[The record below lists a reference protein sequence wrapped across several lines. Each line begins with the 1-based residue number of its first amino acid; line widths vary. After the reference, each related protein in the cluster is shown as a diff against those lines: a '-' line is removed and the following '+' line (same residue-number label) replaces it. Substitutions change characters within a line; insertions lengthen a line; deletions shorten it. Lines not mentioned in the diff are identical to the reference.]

1 MKKLYKAVL
10 LAALGLAGV
19 SAAQAQTEDVLLGF
33 NDAAGPTSAHNDYV
47 IDLGYTG
54 SGLVAAAIADGGT
67 IDLSSTFS
75 ASLFSSAFST
85 DGNAL
90 NNVAV
95 GAVSGSQFPIY
106 PESLYQTVK
115 LNNISRSQ
123 FNNSTGLAGASD
135 IGKYASS
142 STTGWTTFISTSPS
156 QTDGGTLG
164 QYSGNPLAL
173 LSSGLSTENFYET
186 SLGSSSGTPTAPGEV
201 GYFSYNL
208 NSDLITFTA
217 VPEPST
223 YGLATCAGLLALSLR
238 RKFVR
243 NNA

>member
-1 MKKLYKAVL
+1 MKRIYKAAL

-33 NDAAGPTSAHNDYV
+33 NDAAGPTSAQNDYV

-54 SGLVAAAIADGGT
+54 SGLVAAAIADGGS

-85 DGNAL
+85 DPNYLAD
-90 NNVAV
+90 VAM

-115 LNNISRSQ
+115 LNNISRAQ
-123 FNNSTGLAGASD
+123 FNNATGLAGASD
-135 IGKYASS
+135 IGKYAST
-142 STTGWTTFISTSPS
+142 STTGWTAFISPSPS
-156 QTDGGTLG
+156 QTVGGTLA
-164 QYSGNPLAL
+164 QYSGNPLEL
-173 LSSGLSTENFYET
+173 IGGGFRIEELYET
-186 SLGSSSGTPTAPGEV
+186 SLASSGGTPTAPVDV
-201 GYFSYNL
+201 GHFTFDLGSDSVIFS
-208 NSDLITFTA
+208 

-223 YGLATCAGLLALSLR
+223 YALATCASLLALSLR
-238 RKFVR
+238 RKFIR